1 MKRALCLAVALPL
14 HTGLGRE
21 PSEHRVTHPHSP
33 HSREQFQIA
42 QPGGEN
48 GAPHREAN
56 KGDVPTVLDADLPA
70 PIHSAYKDLQS
81 VGVKPFLDLYG
92 VFLGNPVGGQAHL
105 GKYAQETILGFEFD
119 LEKIVDLEGG
129 RVVTSAGWGYGR
141 QLSQFI
147 PNDIAVNEA
156 YIEAS
161 IALFNLYYGQKLM
174 DNRLELRVG
183 RMGSGQLFAS
193 LPAFSVQVN
202 GGINGNPN
210 ALYENISFYSS
221 AGSTW
226 TGYAKYNPTPASYL
240 SVGIQQAGPD
250 IGSRASHG
258 IDFGIGPNNGVLTL
272 FEAGWKRGA
281 HEQASHSANGA
292 DHSQQGDD
300 VLPGD
305 YIVGAYYQ
313 HLEQGDFAG
322 GTISDAYGF
331 YWMAQQMVW
340 RSAQGRESVSIWGGM
355 TIAPQVTTAFNP
367 LFGFA
372 GTIWQGIIPGRPDDQ
387 FLCTALIG
395 NYGDNY
401 RQSLINNG
409 QGDPTFEMV
418 LETSYLIQLTQNL
431 SFQPDLQYVIR
442 PKGTGQIPNAL
453 VLGFQIIAEF

>member
-1 MKRALCLAVALPL
+1 MLLRSLLSPRVLMKSALCLAVALPL

-21 PSEHRVTHPHSP
+21 PSEHRVTHSHSP
-33 HSREQFQIA
+33 HSREQFQIV

-48 GAPHREAN
+48 EAPHREAY

-70 PIHSAYKDLQS
+70 PIKSGYKDLQS

-129 RVVTSAGWGYGR
+129 RVVTSAGWGYGS

-147 PNDIAVNEA
+147 PNDIVVNEA

-161 IALFNLYYGQKLM
+161 IALFNLYYGQMLM

-210 ALYENISFYSS
+210 ALFENISFYSS

-226 TGYAKYNPTPASYL
+226 TGFAKYNPTPASYL

-258 IDFGIGPNNGVLTL
+258 IDFGIGPNNGVLAL

-281 HEQASHSANGA
+281 HEQASHSASRA
-292 DHSQQGDD
+292 DRSQQGDG
-300 VLPGD
+300 VLPFL
-305 YIVGAYYQ
+305 VRLAQ
-313 HLEQGDFAG
+313 HRPG
-322 GTISDAYGF
+322 
-331 YWMAQQMVW
+331 
-340 RSAQGRESVSIWGGM
+340 
-355 TIAPQVTTAFNP
+355 
-367 LFGFA
+367 
-372 GTIWQGIIPGRPDDQ
+372 GRPDELPVGAHEQRRFGLIRQHLPRSVLPEDQ
-387 FLCTALIG
+387 
-395 NYGDNY
+395 
-401 RQSLINNG
+401 Q
-409 QGDPTFEMV
+409 V
-418 LETSYLIQLTQNL
+418 LAVGRKT
-431 SFQPDLQYVIR
+431 R
-442 PKGTGQIPNAL
+442 PRRVQVPA
-453 VLGFQIIAEF
+453 VHR